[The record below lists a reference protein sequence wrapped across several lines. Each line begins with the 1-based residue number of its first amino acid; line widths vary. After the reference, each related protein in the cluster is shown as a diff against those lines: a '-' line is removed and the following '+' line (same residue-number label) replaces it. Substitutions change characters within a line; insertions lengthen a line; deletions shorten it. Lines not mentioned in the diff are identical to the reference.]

1 MFDNYEHWSKFI
13 EGDLFQSWLAKAE
26 DAAGIGIL
34 GNIPDMPRGSFRTI
48 VSSKPINSSDDIKGL
63 KLRQYQNELVI
74 DAWTYLGAEVR
85 VLPKPV
91 RIVSGLFSALVGMLF
106 MIAILRAAPTLI
118 SIQTSKMD
126 MVDLPLWARS
136 APLFLSA
143 IMVFLHMLVTFIHIA
158 AGHFVPFVE
167 TPIVEEPE
175 SQS

>member
-1 MFDNYEHWSKFI
+1 MLASLDKTLDMVARLFKRLATICLLIMVSLNLFNVVTRAAFDHAFGWVFPWTLL
-13 EGDLFQSWLAKAE
+13 LFAWMLFFGFYAYT
-26 DAAGIGIL
+26 
-34 GNIPDMPRGSFRTI
+34 RGGRD
-48 VSSKPINSSDDIKGL
+48 VVVDVL
-63 KLRQYQNELVI
+63 MQR
-74 DAWTYLGAEVR
+74 
-85 VLPKPV
+85 LPKPV
-91 RIVSGLFSALVGMLF
+91 RIVGGLFSALVGMLF